1 MFVKE
6 AAVLWN
12 LTERRVAALC
22 KDGKIQG
29 AKKDGKSW
37 IIPDD
42 AEKPVDNRIR
52 SGLYVNRKEERLS
65 LPVGVS
71 DYKEV
76 VKSYY
81 YVDKTLLIRQR

>member
-37 IIPDD
+37 IIPT
-42 AEKPVDNRIR
+42 
-52 SGLYVNRKEERLS
+52 GRKKDFLF
-65 LPVGVS
+65 LLVFQIT
-71 DYKEV
+71 K
-76 VKSYY
+76 KS
-81 YVDKTLLIRQR
+81 